1 MLNQG
6 QAPSECGFCTMSH
19 VTQTQSRLVDVP
31 GRFLTKLWSRTTVGY
46 AAHICT
52 HFYTPRNFLIYP

>member
-31 GRFLTKLWSRTTVGY
+31 GRFLTKLWSRTVGY
-46 AAHICT
+46 AAHIYT
-52 HFYTPRNFLIYP
+52 HFILLETF